1 MIEGHVSGSSG
12 GFVFIQPLWCDSKK
26 LQLAVILWIIVAVN
40 ELLALEKKD
49 IF

>member
-1 MIEGHVSGSSG
+1 
-12 GFVFIQPLWCDSKK
+12 

-49 IF
+49 IFWWNVVL

>member
-1 MIEGHVSGSSG
+1 
-12 GFVFIQPLWCDSKK
+12 